1 MKKLSIRIFFGTQ
14 LVLVTLFITAIFADP
29 PAIPILSNS
38 LASVGSIHVGDSAAG
53 SPTGDILGIMLV
65 LGIAI
70 GCYKIFELWKN
81 GA

>member
-1 MKKLSIRIFFGTQ
+1 MKKISIRIFFVTQ
-14 LVLVTLFITAIFADP
+14 LILVTLFITAIFADP
-29 PAIPILSNS
+29 PAIPILNNS
-38 LASVGSIHVGDSAAG
+38 LTSVGNVHVGDNAG
-53 SPTGDILGIMLV
+53 GLPTGDILGIMLV